1 MNYFKTLFSVG
12 LWVLLPLTIY
22 AQGDL
27 LSELEDDAA
36 TEAVSDITTATFK
49 STRIINTQSVELIPG
64 NHLDFRISHR
74 FGQINSGAYNLWGL
88 DQATIR
94 LGLEYGLWD
103 RVNIGVGRSSFQKVY
118 DGYFKLKFL
127 KQQTGIRTT
136 PVSLVWFSNM
146 SLTTLKTNNQY
157 ARDHLYTR
165 LAYAHQLLIARKF
178 SQGLSLQIAPVL
190 AHYNYVE
197 TNREN
202 NLYAIALGGRA
213 KVSKRI
219 SVNLDYVY
227 RIDPIRDNGYYN
239 SLSLGVDIETGGH
252 VFQLH
257 ATNSQG
263 MIEEY
268 FIGQTTG
275 RWQDGDIYFGFNI
288 SRQFSLAG
296 KRKSRN

>member
-1 MNYFKTLFSVG
+1 MKQFNIISIIG
-12 LWVLLPLTIY
+12 LWILVPLTIH

-27 LSELEDDAA
+27 LSELEEDAA
-36 TEAVSDITTATFK
+36 AEAVSDITMATFK
-49 STRIINTQSVELIPG
+49 STRIINTQSVELIPAS
-64 NHLDFRISHR
+64 HLDFRISHR
-74 FGQINSGAYNLWGL
+74 FGQINSGAYNFWGL

-103 RVNIGVGRSSFQKVY
+103 RINIGVGRSSFQKVY
-118 DGYFKLKFL
+118 DGYFKLKIL
-127 KQQTGIRTT
+127 RQQTGARTI

-146 SLTTLKTNNQY
+146 SLTTLKTGNQY
-157 ARDHLYTR
+157 IEDHFYTR

-178 SQGLSLQIAPVL
+178 SQGLSLQVAPVL
-190 AHYNYVE
+190 VHYNYVSAD
-197 TNREN
+197 REN
-202 NLYAIALGGRA
+202 NLYAVAFGGRA

-219 SVNLDYVY
+219 SVNLDYIY

-239 SLSLGVDIETGGH
+239 SLSVGIDIETGGH

-268 FIGQTTG
+268 FVGQTTG
-275 RWQDGDIYFGFNI
+275 RWQDGDIYIGFNI
-288 SRQFSLAG
+288 SRLFSFAG
-296 KRKSRN
+296 KRTRRG

>member
-1 MNYFKTLFSVG
+1 MKQFSITSIIGLWILVPLTLF
-12 LWVLLPLTIY
+12 

-27 LSELEDDAA
+27 LSELEEDAA
-36 TEAVSDITTATFK
+36 AEAVSDITTATFK
-49 STRIINTQSVELIPG
+49 STRIINSQSVELVPS

-74 FGQINSGAYNLWGL
+74 FGQINSGAYNFWGL

-94 LGLEYGLWD
+94 LGLEYGLGD
-103 RVNIGVGRSSFQKVY
+103 RINIGVGRSSFQKVY
-118 DGYFKLKFL
+118 DGYFKLKIL
-127 KQQTGIRTT
+127 RQQTGSRTI

-146 SLTTLKTNNQY
+146 SLTTLRTGNQY
-157 ARDHLYTR
+157 IEDHFYTR

-178 SQGLSLQIAPVL
+178 SQGPSLQVAPILV
-190 AHYNYVE
+190 HYNYVAAD
-197 TNREN
+197 REN
-202 NLYAIALGGRA
+202 NLYAVSLGGRA

-219 SVNLDYVY
+219 SVNLDYIY

-239 SLSLGVDIETGGH
+239 SLSVGVDIETGGH

-268 FIGQTTG
+268 FVGRTTG
-275 RWQDGDIYFGFNI
+275 RWQKGDIYFGFNI
-288 SRQFSLAG
+288 SRQFSFAG
-296 KRKSRN
+296 KRKW